1 MCAMIYFSL
10 CSFQLG
16 SAWLFALI
24 GGPSTDYFGRKF
36 VILAASVVFM
46 AGAVVMGIAESK
58 EVLLVGRVIIGAGIG
73 LASMSVP
80 MYISESAP
88 PNYRGFLV
96 TCNNLV
102 ITGGQFFAA
111 CVCGFFSKVEPN
123 GWKYMLGLAGIPS
136 FLQFVGFLFMP
147 ESPRWLVSKGK
158 IEKARQVLT
167 KIRANTSIDP
177 EEELEE
183 IKRAV
188 EMEETTANTIDTVS
202 RIFRTPSARR
212 PLVLGCLLQI
222 FQQVAGINTVMYY
235 SATIITMA
243 GFSNTSQ
250 AIWMSA
256 GVASI
261 NFLCTFI
268 ALPLVERIGRRKLL
282 LASLFGVTLSLV
294 LLGVGFQ
301 VTYIDTPKVTIN
313 ATVDDFCNKYS
324 DCASCTYDALCG
336 YCFQMPPKDSDSVA
350 VNASCEMKSD
360 EDDGYS
366 KNGRCI
372 KDNVDAETVI
382 YATDYCPSDFSWLVV
397 FGLCLYLF
405 FFAPGMGPMPW
416 TINSE
421 IYPTWARSSSQ
432 SIATSMNWAFNL
444 LVSMTFLS
452 LTEAITK
459 QVGNNIFR
467 STFDNK
473 VQI

>member
-1 MCAMIYFSL
+1 
-10 CSFQLG
+10 
-16 SAWLFALI
+16 
-24 GGPSTDYFGRKF
+24 
-36 VILAASVVFM
+36 
-46 AGAVVMGIAESK
+46 MGVAESK
-58 EVLLVGRVIIGAGIG
+58 EILLVGRVIIGAGIG
-73 LASMSVP
+73 LASMCVP

-102 ITGGQFFAA
+102 ITFGQFFAA
-111 CVCGFFSKVEPN
+111 CVCGFFSKVEPD
-123 GWKYMLGLAGIPS
+123 GWKYMLGLAGIPA
-136 FLQFVGFLFMP
+136 FLQFFGFLFMP

-158 IEKARQVLT
+158 IEKAREVLH
-167 KIRANTSIDP
+167 KIRANTSINPD
-177 EEELEE
+177 EELEE

-188 EMEETTANTIDTVS
+188 ELEETSSNTVATVS
-202 RIFRTPSARR
+202 RIVKTPSARR
-212 PLVLGCLLQI
+212 PLILGCLLQI

-268 ALPLVERIGRRKLL
+268 ALPIVERIGRRKLL
-282 LASLFGVTLSLV
+282 LASLFGVTLALL

-301 VTYIDTPKVTIN
+301 VTYIDTPKVTMN
-313 ATVDDFCNKYS
+313 TTHDDLCNQYQ
-324 DCASCTYDALCG
+324 DCASCTYDAVCG
-336 YCFQMPPKDSDSVA
+336 YCFQMPSKDSDSVA

-360 EDDGYS
+360 EDDSYS
-366 KNGRCI
+366 KMGRCM

-382 YATDYCPSDFSWLVV
+382 YAFDYCPSDYSWLVV

-459 QVGNNIFR
+459 QVKLI
-467 STFDNK
+467 SCLH
-473 VQI
+473 

>member
-1 MCAMIYFSL
+1 M
-10 CSFQLG
+10 
-16 SAWLFALI
+16 I
-24 GGPSTDYFGRKF
+24 GGPSSDYFGRKP
-36 VILAASVVFM
+36 VILAASVVFTV
-46 AGAVVMGIAESK
+46 GAIVMGAAESK
-58 EVLLVGRVIIGAGIG
+58 EVLLIGRIIIGAGIG
-73 LASMSVP
+73 FASMSVP

-96 TCNNLV
+96 TFNNVVL
-102 ITGGQFFAA
+102 TFGQFFAS

-123 GWKYMLGLAGIPS
+123 GWKYMLGLAGIPA
-136 FLQFVGFLFMP
+136 FIQFVGFLVMP

-158 IEKARQVLT
+158 TDKAREVL
-167 KIRANTSIDP
+167 KRIRANTTIDP
-177 EEELEE
+177 DEELQEIRSAVE
-183 IKRAV
+183 SEMNSESGVTIKRI
-188 EMEETTANTIDTVS
+188 ME
-202 RIFRTPSARR
+202 TPSARR
-212 PLVLGCLLQI
+212 PLLLGCLLQI

-243 GFSNTSQ
+243 GFSDTSQ

-282 LASLFGVTLSLV
+282 LMS
-294 LLGVGFQ
+294 LLGVVLSLLLLGIGFQ
-301 VTYIDTPKVTIN
+301 ITYIDTPNVTLN
-313 ATVDDFCNKYS
+313 ATEDNCALYK
-324 DCASCTYDALCG
+324 DCASCTYDSLCG
-336 YCFQMPPKDSDSVA
+336 YCFQIPPSGSDIVA

-360 EDDGYS
+360 ESKDYS
-366 KNGRCI
+366 MSGRCV
-372 KDNVDAETVI
+372 KDEVEAENVI
-382 YATDYCPSDFSWLVV
+382 YAFDYCPSEYSWLVV
-397 FGLCLYLF
+397 LGLCLYLF

-421 IYPTWARSSSQ
+421 IYPSWSRSTSQ

-459 QVGNNIFR
+459 QV
-467 STFDNK
+467 DM
-473 VQI
+473 

>member
-1 MCAMIYFSL
+1 
-10 CSFQLG
+10 
-16 SAWLFALI
+16 
-24 GGPSTDYFGRKF
+24 
-36 VILAASVVFM
+36 M
-46 AGAVVMGIAESK
+46 AGAIVMGIAESK
-58 EVLLVGRVIIGAGIG
+58 EILLVGRLNVGAGIG

-88 PNYRGFLV
+88 PKYRGFLV
-96 TCNNLV
+96 TCNNLT
-102 ITGGQFFAA
+102 ITFGQFFAA
-111 CVCGFFSKVEPN
+111 CVCGFFSKVEPD
-123 GWKYMLGLAGIPS
+123 GWKYMLGLAGIPA
-136 FLQFVGFLFMP
+136 FIQFVGFLFMP

-158 IEKARQVLT
+158 VEKAREVLRT
-167 KIRANTSIDP
+167 IRANTPINPD
-177 EEELEE
+177 EELEE
-183 IKRAV
+183 IKRAD
-188 EMEETTANTIDTVS
+188 EMEEASTNTIATVW
-202 RIFRTPSARR
+202 RILKTPSARR

-243 GFSNTSQ
+243 GFTNTSQ

-282 LASLFGVTLSLV
+282 LASLFGVTLALL
-294 LLGVGFQ
+294 LLGAGFQ
-301 VTYIDTPKVTIN
+301 VTYIDTPKVTMN
-313 ATVDDFCNKYS
+313 TTLDDVCSRYE

-336 YCFQMPPKDSDSVA
+336 YCFQMPPKESGSVA
-350 VNASCEMKSD
+350 VNASCEIKSD
-360 EDDGYS
+360 VDDDYS
-366 KNGRCI
+366 KHGRCT
-372 KDNVDAETVI
+372 KENVETETVI
-382 YATDYCPSDFSWLVV
+382 YAFDYCPSDYSWLVV

-421 IYPTWARSSSQ
+421 IYPTWSRSTSQ

-459 QVGNNIFR
+459 QVNNVC
-467 STFDNK
+467 NK
-473 VQI
+473 PHLFLK